1 MREINK
7 KEIQTMD
14 TPNLTKMRNII
25 RDKWTWETGSDEDK
39 EFLDFIE
46 SELNNREALASV
58 PEPFFEIIGESL
70 KFNGAE
76 LFEKSYDYATPI
88 AISDDLAKVITKM
101 ITNNIK
107 GYSYVSYDDQNIGI
121 SILQKVESE
130 IHGDLQ
136 PSLETLIRT
145 IVTTE
150 LSDFENRMRE
160 DFRCQLDTLKF
171 ELNK

>member
-25 RDKWTWETGSDEDK
+25 RDKWTWETGSDADK

-46 SELNNREALASV
+46 SELNTREAIASV
-58 PEPFFEIIGESL
+58 PEPYFEIIGESL

-76 LFEKSYDYATPI
+76 LFEKSYDYATPV

-107 GYSYVSYDDQNIGI
+107 GYSYVSYNDQDIGS
-121 SILQKVESE
+121 SIIQKVESE
-130 IHGDLQ
+130 IHTTLRA
-136 PSLETLIRT
+136 SLETLVRG
-145 IVTTE
+145 IVSTE
-150 LSDFENRMRE
+150 LSDFENRMRN
-160 DFRCQLDTLKF
+160 DFRCQLDALKF
-171 ELNK
+171 ELKE